1 MHNARIFV
9 SSTCYDLAAVRE
21 DIRAMIIGMGH
32 EPLLSEYSS
41 FPVTLEDSAIANCRR
56 NVREHTDVMVLIVGG
71 KRGSIDPGSGK
82 PVTNLEYEEALRSDI
97 PIYVFF
103 YRPVLNLVRAWQ
115 KNPDADFTPDVDY
128 PAVFAFIERI
138 RNLGTWTF
146 SFERTEEIKDALRV
160 QLSGLFRDLLKRRRN
175 SNLEPLPEFSKES
188 KESCRLALDKP
199 EYWEYHLFAELL
211 DNRLRP
217 IRRKRTAIISG
228 QTFVALRPISDVDFV
243 NWMQTKFEELDLL
256 TSQLQPLTKQFTNSL
271 GPPGQP
277 GNPLEIL
284 EAAESMA
291 ECAKNLVNW
300 ETEVLSIRPTAK
312 LRDLPKT
319 FLALRGDLFQKLES
333 VPTQI
338 RKYFEDGPDKSMEM
352 NLWGE
357 FEKLNFKPIQDEIER
372 MNATQKQGESPQK
385 I

>member
-1 MHNARIFV
+1 
-9 SSTCYDLAAVRE
+9 
-21 DIRAMIIGMGH
+21 MIIGMGH

-71 KRGSIDPGSGK
+71 KRGSIDPDSGK

-188 KESCRLALDKP
+188 KESRRLALDKP

-256 TSQLQPLTKQFTNSL
+256 TSQLQPLTKQFTSSL

-291 ECAKNLVNW
+291 ECAKNLVSW
-300 ETEVLSIRPTAK
+300 ETEVLSIRPTVK

-319 FLALRGDLFQKLES
+319 FLALRGDFFQKLES

-338 RKYFEDGPDKSMEM
+338 RNYFEDGPDKNREM

-357 FEKLNFKPIQDEIER
+357 FEKLNFKPIQEEIER
-372 MNATQKQGESPQK
+372 INATQKQGESPQK
-385 I
+385 FEDTA